1 MRRRRRA
8 SVAILTLLSACGGS
22 PIEAS
27 SISASGTSGGDDA
40 TMTADDSVSASLTEP
55 TMSASAED
63 PSAEDPTVDD
73 ATAEDPSADDT
84 TAEDSSAGDSSAG
97 DASNGTTTM
106 GSSDD
111 AGTTTDECV
120 ATDEVCDAVDN
131 DCDGVVDE
139 GSAANPACGNCGF
152 VPAADGVSYFALCT
166 DFVTWD
172 DARMACGAF
181 GAGVDLAIIDDDG
194 DQAALILLALVD
206 TWIGVSL
213 AEEGHWVWVD
223 GSDSIADG
231 VPVGYDGWALGQP
244 EGGGQ
249 NCGELDPLQL
259 GWADA
264 ECTQLQS
271 YVCRHPA

>member
-8 SVAILTLLSACGGS
+8 WIAILTLSACGGS
-22 PIEAS
+22 PVEAS
-27 SISASGTSGGDDA
+27 SVSASGTSGGDEATDDA
-40 TMTADDSVSASLTEP
+40 PSASLTEP

-63 PSAEDPTVDD
+63 PSAEDPSAEDPS
-73 ATAEDPSADDT
+73 AEDPSADDT
-84 TAEDSSAGDSSAG
+84 TAADSSAGDSSAG
-97 DASNGTTTM
+97 DASRGTTTM

-111 AGTTTDECV
+111 SGTTTDECV
-120 ATDEVCDAVDN
+120 ATDEVCDEVDN

-139 GSAANPACGNCGF
+139 GSAANLACGNCGF
-152 VPAADGVSYFALCT
+152 LPAADGVSYFALCA
-166 DFVTWD
+166 DLVTWD

-181 GAGVDLAIIDDDG
+181 GAGVDLAIVDDDA
-194 DQAALILLALVD
+194 DQAALILLALGD

-213 AEEGHWVWVD
+213 AEKGHWVWVD
-223 GSDSIADG
+223 GTDAISGG
-231 VPVGYDGWALGQP
+231 VPVGYDGWAFGQP

-249 NCGELDPLQL
+249 NCGELDPIQL

-271 YVCRHPA
+271 YLCRHPA